1 MYRYLSEN
9 DIANTVRMMRTNFG
23 GSIIL
28 VEGHSDMRVY
38 RRFFDHNKC
47 RLVLSFGKE
56 NALKALL
63 ILENDSLKGILAIVD
78 SDFFRIE
85 SNKPEDDD
93 LFLTDYHDLESMI
106 ISSNVLED
114 ILLEFGN
121 SNDIKNYKFNIQDI
135 LYESASYLG
144 FFRWISSK
152 SKENLRL
159 KFKGINFLNFIDK
172 NTLMLDIK
180 KLMKEVINNSNQ
192 IVNKKNIELKILY
205 LKKSNY
211 DLKEVCSGHDLIEIL
226 YIGLKYIFGNK
237 KTRSLDLDVFDSAI
251 KLSYNYSYFSQS
263 NLFAELEKWEQNNI
277 NYKIFSNPKIVKN

>member
-226 YIGLKYIFGNK
+226 YIGLKYIFGNR
-237 KTRSLDLDVFDSAI
+237 KTISLDLDVFDSAI